1 MRGVPVNIEEYLTN
15 LKPYLEV
22 GCSLHEAC
30 INAIIPYT
38 TVVDYMKNDEEI
50 RKKIERMQNQPLYI
64 ARKSVVDGMKLDGDL
79 ALKYLERK
87 KKDEFS
93 PRSELDANI
102 AVNPIKS
109 LLNTL
114 DGQTGTIPTGE
125 TVEPNLETQ

>member
-1 MRGVPVNIEEYLTN
+1 MRGSPVNIEDYLTK
-15 LKPYLEV
+15 LKPFLEV

-30 INAIIPYT
+30 INAIVPYST
-38 TVVDYMKNDEEI
+38 MLDYIKADDEV
-50 RKKIERMQNQPLYI
+50 RDNIERMKNQPLYI
-64 ARKSVVDGMKLDGDL
+64 ARKSVVDKMEFDGDL

-93 PRSELDANI
+93 PRSELDANVQ
-102 AVNPIKS
+102 VNPIQS

-125 TVEPNLETQ
+125 TVEPIVET